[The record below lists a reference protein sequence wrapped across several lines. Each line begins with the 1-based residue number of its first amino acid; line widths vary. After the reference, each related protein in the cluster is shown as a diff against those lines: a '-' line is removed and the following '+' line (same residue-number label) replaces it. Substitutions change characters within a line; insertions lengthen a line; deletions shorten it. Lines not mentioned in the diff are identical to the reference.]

1 MQPYLS
7 EKDQG
12 SWHGRLTWGHR
23 SRESFWVSRV
33 CLPRKFQWHSTSFPH
48 ANHDKRPLRLSRVWE
63 GGRGGGT
70 PAREPAKEKEHP
82 GHHTPGWKQSHM
94 PPGAIPV
101 ALHMLS
107 VNGKQY
113 QSMFIPHV
121 LSLFTYQCPGQLYAD
136 RTPKTASEGGSLV
149 LIMRPFLIKFQSLQ
163 FWFTFL
169 FFVGGGDE
177 SALFICLFLTLGL
190 VLKNPKRTP

>member
-1 MQPYLS
+1 
-7 EKDQG
+7 
-12 SWHGRLTWGHR
+12 
-23 SRESFWVSRV
+23 
-33 CLPRKFQWHSTSFPH
+33 
-48 ANHDKRPLRLSRVWE
+48 
-63 GGRGGGT
+63 
-70 PAREPAKEKEHP
+70 
-82 GHHTPGWKQSHM
+82 M